1 MAWTSVHTVLGE
13 LENGYKVVM
22 TDVVADSAVT
32 TDVTVT
38 PLKNIYFYFPGLKD
52 CGNVAADFAV
62 VTQSA
67 TILNKLSINP
77 DQGASNAMKIG
88 ILSIGV

>member
-22 TDVVADSAVT
+22 TDVVTDDAVT

-38 PLKNIYFYFPGLKD
+38 PLRKILFYFPGLRN

-67 TILNKLSINP
+67 TILNKLTINP
-77 DQGASNAMKIG
+77 NEAASTGMKIG
-88 ILSIGV
+88 IVSIGV

>member
-13 LENGYKVVM
+13 LENGLKIVM
-22 TDVVADSAVT
+22 TDVVTDSAVT
-32 TDVTVT
+32 TDVVVK
-38 PLKNIYFYFPGLKD
+38 PLKNIYFFFPGLKN
-52 CGNVAADFAV
+52 CGGTAADFPV

-67 TILNKLSINP
+67 TILNTLSVNP
-77 DQGASNAMKIG
+77 DAAGSTGMKIG